1 MCNVWRRF
9 PIVPFGSSTFYMCF
23 LSVVKLSLNQRQ
35 DKSDGISGIPLY
47 YLYYPIILPLILLGV
62 STRVLWITLAEL
74 VVNPSRWRPPNLE
87 PWGLDLR
94 QDSSE
99 RCENGG
105 VLWFRWYPMASRS
118 SHRRGRLF
126 GIQKWKNL
134 GGFHVT
140 LQNDTH
146 CRRFGYAL
154 RKNHSLQLRAARE
167 RIFFACIFGKCE
179 SVNRHYYWQQNL
191 IVTYCNNHIVSIVS
205 GALICHG
212 EPYSGKI
219 PMLTNIL
226 KLHLTRGC
234 LLWQFSLCSS
244 YCIPFF

>member
-1 MCNVWRRF
+1 MYTKHIQNNLHSFDVQCVEAL
-9 PIVPFGSSTFYMCF
+9 PHCPFGSSTFYMCF

-154 RKNHSLQLRAARE
+154 RKITHCNWE
-167 RIFFACIFGKCE
+167 RLENE
-179 SVNRHYYWQQNL
+179 SFLHVYLAN
-191 IVTYCNNHIVSIVS
+191 VKVSTGTIT
-205 GALICHG
+205 GN
-212 EPYSGKI
+212 KI
-219 PMLTNIL
+219 WL
-226 KLHLTRGC
+226 
-234 LLWQFSLCSS
+234 
-244 YCIPFF
+244 